1 MTNPAFEISSS
12 LFSFP
17 LPKEA
22 KILVSEGDEV
32 LKGKVLAT
40 EEVEEFEEFDL
51 AGFFSISPKKV
62 SKILSISPGAKIE
75 KGQIVAIKKGLFGKG
90 TIFKSPVAGVFVGL
104 SDKGILKIKTKSEKK
119 ELLSPFSGKINK
131 VCCSAIKEKKGNLLV
146 LEFEGE
152 KIEGGWGRGGK
163 VFGILDVLGERDEEV
178 KLSQLRPE
186 DKGKI
191 LVAGGK
197 ISLGICHKAE
207 ALGIAGLV
215 GGSISPEAEAN
226 ELTIVSLGG
235 NDGSVPK
242 EIWQELEKRK
252 GKEALLSG
260 EEKFLF
266 FPKNL
271 Q

>member
-1 MTNPAFEISSS
+1 MTNPAFEASSCF
-12 LFSFP
+12 FSFP

-32 LKGKVLAT
+32 LKGKVLA
-40 EEVEEFEEFDL
+40 EEVVEEFEEFDL
-51 AGFFSISPKKV
+51 ANFFSISPKKV
-62 SKILSISPGAKIE
+62 SKVLSISPGAKIE
-75 KGQIVAIKKGLFGKG
+75 KDQIVAFKKGLFGKG

-119 ELLSPFSGKINK
+119 ELSSPLSGKL
-131 VCCSAIKEKKGNLLV
+131 KEKKGNLLV

-163 VFGILDVLGERDEEV
+163 VFGILDVLGEREEEV

-191 LVAGGK
+191 LVLGGK
-197 ISLGICHKAE
+197 ISLGIVNKAE
-207 ALGIAGLV
+207 ALGVAGLV

-226 ELTIVSLGG
+226 ELTIVSLGDK
-235 NDGSVPK
+235 DGSVPK
-242 EIWQELEKRK
+242 EIWQELEGRK

-260 EEKFLF
+260 EEIFLF
-266 FPKNL
+266 FPKS